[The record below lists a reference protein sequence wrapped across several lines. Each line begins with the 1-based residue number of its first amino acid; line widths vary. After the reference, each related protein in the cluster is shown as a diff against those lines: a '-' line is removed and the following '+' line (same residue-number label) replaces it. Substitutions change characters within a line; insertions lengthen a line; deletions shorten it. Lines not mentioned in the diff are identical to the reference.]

1 MPSKEG
7 NDGLVVVF
15 AADTSAEEMVVVSLP
30 KILEVIVVNSSFSSS
45 LKSSVVCVGGAI
57 VVGTSSMTV
66 AFPRSGSK
74 VGVIGVVVR
83 SLVAIEFDVFF
94 TSSEESVNRG
104 TH

>member
-7 NDGLVVVF
+7 KDGLVVVF
-15 AADTSAEEMVVVSLP
+15 AADTSAGDRVVVSLP
-30 KILEVIVVNSSFSSS
+30 KMLEVIVVNSSFSSS
-45 LKSSVVCVGGAI
+45 LISSVVCVGGAI
-57 VVGTSSMTV
+57 VVGISSMTV

-83 SLVAIEFDVFF
+83 SLVAIEFDVFL
-94 TSSEESVNRG
+94 TSSEERVNSG